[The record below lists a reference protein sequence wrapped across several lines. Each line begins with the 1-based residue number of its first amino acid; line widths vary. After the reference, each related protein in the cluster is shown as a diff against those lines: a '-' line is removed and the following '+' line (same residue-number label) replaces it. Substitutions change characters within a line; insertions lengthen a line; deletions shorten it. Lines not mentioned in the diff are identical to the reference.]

1 MTRSALTPVLAE
13 AVAAG
18 RAVAAFN
25 VIQLEHAE
33 AYAAAAERVGLPVVM
48 QISENCVR
56 YHGSLAPIAAATL
69 AIADAC
75 TQPVV
80 VHLDHAEDVALVEE
94 AVRLGLTSV
103 MFDGSTLPDDE
114 NRAVT
119 RRVVELCRAAGV
131 SVEAELGEVGGKDG
145 VHAPG
150 VRTDPADAARFVA
163 DTGVDALAVAVGS
176 SHAMTDR
183 TAELDT
189 DLIAALRRLGPGAA
203 RAARLVRGAR
213 RGSRRRGAGRH
224 DEGQHR
230 HAPQPG
236 LHAGDDRAA
245 RGVPDGRHEEVPRRG
260 PRRRHRRGRPP
271 DAPPRPPLTPHPSK
285 EQFVGRS
292 RRHCSFDCG
301 DADELLF
308 RLERRTRG
316 TGQVRTMLRREVAGG
331 VGVQAGRRRP
341 WRGTAG
347 AAARG
352 RPAGR
357 CRGARSGHR
366 SPAPARAAPPA
377 PRRTPTRPVPARRC

>member
-13 AVAAG
+13 ASAAG

-56 YHGSLAPIAAATL
+56 YHGSLAPLAAATL

-75 TQPVV
+75 SQPVV

-114 NRAVT
+114 NRSET
-119 RRVVELCRAAGV
+119 RRVVELCRSAGV

-189 DLIAALRRLGPGAA
+189 DLIAALRDSVSVPLVLHGSSGVPDAGLVAAVRAGMTKVNIATHLNQVFTRAMTERLELSPTVDTRKYLGAA
-203 RAARLVRGAR
+203 RDAVTDEAARLLRLLA
-213 RGSRRRGAGRH
+213 
-224 DEGQHR
+224 
-230 HAPQPG
+230 
-236 LHAGDDRAA
+236 
-245 RGVPDGRHEEVPRRG
+245 
-260 PRRRHRRGRPP
+260 
-271 DAPPRPPLTPHPSK
+271 HP
-285 EQFVGRS
+285 
-292 RRHCSFDCG
+292 
-301 DADELLF
+301 
-308 RLERRTRG
+308 
-316 TGQVRTMLRREVAGG
+316 
-331 VGVQAGRRRP
+331 
-341 WRGTAG
+341 
-347 AAARG
+347 
-352 RPAGR
+352 
-357 CRGARSGHR
+357 
-366 SPAPARAAPPA
+366 
-377 PRRTPTRPVPARRC
+377 